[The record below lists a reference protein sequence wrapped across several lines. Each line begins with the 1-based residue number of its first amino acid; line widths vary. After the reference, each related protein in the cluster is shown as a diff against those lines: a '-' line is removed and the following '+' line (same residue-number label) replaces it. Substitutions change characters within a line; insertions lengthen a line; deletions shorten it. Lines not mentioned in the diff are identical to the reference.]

1 MTEVLYVKYNRTRRE
16 RFQIKTEIVLQDGEK
31 KAVKAAL
38 GPEGRDHIASF
49 PEKYRRLSILRERH
63 WQSRS
68 PAG

>member
-49 PEKYRRLSILRERH
+49 PEKYRRLSAENPGLTF
-63 WQSRS
+63 
-68 PAG
+68 A